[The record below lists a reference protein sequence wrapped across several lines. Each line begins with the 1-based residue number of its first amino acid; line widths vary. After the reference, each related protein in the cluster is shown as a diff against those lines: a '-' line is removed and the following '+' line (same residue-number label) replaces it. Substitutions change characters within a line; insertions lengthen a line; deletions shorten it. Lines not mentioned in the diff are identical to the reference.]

1 VSETS
6 FLLSLQ
12 ALSHPALDAI
22 FRLSH
27 ELGTLR
33 FSVVLVLAAVVWHGR
48 RGERREALAW
58 LVVGLTT
65 FVLFVSLKPAFATT
79 RPFLWPRPMGVGATG
94 FSFPSGHALAAATFF
109 PLLAWVTLHL
119 RGVPFAL
126 VGVGLALFV
135 GFGRLYLGVHWPSD
149 VLGGWLLGAAQAATA
164 IRWIRSG
171 RTSRPIAITVVSLWL
186 GVVLAGWRP
195 DRAIRVATGFVSH
208 TLCYGAFISGQDPDA
223 VYSESVLS
231 KGEMRA
237 ASWALH
243 YSVDQSRREVFTTFA
258 GGFSSRAVYR
268 DDVACLVVHGDPPP
282 DVMPERRT
290 VPDPSASPALPT
302 IAGPLDVPA
311 HGDAFEKALKRAFDP
326 SEAGGDAGTKA
337 VVIMQDG
344 RVVAE
349 RYAPGYGSDTR
360 MMGFSMTKSVTSAL
374 VGILVRQGRL
384 RVDQPAPVEAWR
396 GTGDPRGAI
405 TVDHLLRM
413 TSGLALD
420 EALTGFDPVSRMLLL
435 ERDMFAFAAR
445 AGLEV
450 LPGTRWR
457 YTSGNSM
464 ILSRILRDAAG
475 GRAEDFLALARREL
489 LEPLGLTSV
498 KFGFDATGTPV
509 GSSYLFAS
517 GRDWASFGLLYLND
531 GVVGG
536 RRILPE
542 GWVRYSTTR
551 TLDSDYGAGFWLAP
565 RDWQMAPDS
574 YWAGGMAGQYVM
586 VVPSERLVIV
596 RLGARWM
603 PIDSLARD
611 VIEGLRVASDKPSN

>member
-1 VSETS
+1 MSEAS
-6 FLLSLQ
+6 FLLSLH
-12 ALSHPALDAI
+12 ALSHPVLDAI

-33 FSVVLVLAAVVWHGR
+33 FSVVLVVAAVGWHGR

-65 FVLFVSLKPAFATT
+65 LVLFVSLKPALATA
-79 RPFLWPRPMGVGATG
+79 RPFLWPRPVGVGATG

-109 PLLAWVTLHL
+109 PLMAWVTLRL
-119 RGVPFAL
+119 RGVAFTA

-149 VLGGWLLGAAQAATA
+149 VLAGWLIGAAQAAAA
-164 IRWIRSG
+164 IRWIRGG
-171 RTSRPIAITVVSLWL
+171 RTSRPIVLALAGVLL
-186 GVVLAGWRP
+186 GVAWAGWRP

-223 VYSESVLS
+223 VYSESVLW
-231 KGEMRA
+231 KGEIRA
-237 ASWALH
+237 VSWALR
-243 YSVDQSRREVFTTFA
+243 YSVDHSRREVLTTFA
-258 GGFSSRAVYR
+258 GGFASLAVYR
-268 DDVACLVVHGDPPP
+268 DDLGCLVVRGDPPP
-282 DVMPERRT
+282 IPERRAL
-290 VPDPSASPALPT
+290 PDLSASLARPAIT
-302 IAGPLDVPA
+302 GPLEAPIRSE
-311 HGDAFEKALKRAFDP
+311 AFEKALNRAFDG

-337 VVIMQDG
+337 VVIMHDG

-349 RYAPGYGSDTR
+349 RYAPGYGADTR

-384 RVDQPAPVEAWR
+384 RVDQPAPVDAWR
-396 GTGDPRGAI
+396 GVGDPRGAI

-420 EALTGFDPVSRMLLL
+420 EALTGFDPVARMLLL

-464 ILSRILRDAAG
+464 ILSRMLRDAAG
-475 GRAEDFLALARREL
+475 GRAEDFSAFARREL
-489 LEPLGLTSV
+489 LDPLRLTSV

-509 GSSYLFAS
+509 GSSYLFAT
-517 GRDWASFGLLYLND
+517 GRDWARFGLLYLND
-531 GVVGG
+531 GVVDG

-565 RDWQMAPDS
+565 RDWRMAPDS